1 MFIFRPVDL
10 LATQIA
16 PTAVSLVHRAAMAF
30 TSPHIS
36 VCYLA
41 EQGILTRRF
50 GQLTVEGLSPSKI
63 YSLAGCSQNPS
74 GSEVHTPSRSG
85 VKHQIGISED

>member
-1 MFIFRPVDL
+1 MHKNMILQNLPL
-10 LATQIA
+10 LLIA
-16 PTAVSLVHRAAMAF
+16 LSPRHRAAMAF

-50 GQLTVEGLSPSKI
+50 GQLTVGGLSPPPKI
-63 YSLAGCSQNPS
+63 RSLAGCSKDPHFS
-74 GSEVHTPSRSG
+74 YRKESW
-85 VKHQIGISED
+85 I